1 MLAFRVAAAA
11 PFVSG
16 SKGAGGCG
24 VLPPRGLAL
33 GASGVIVGQQICD
46 FVGSGGVRSA
56 WSCIVRGRTESLAG

>member
-33 GASGVIVGQQICD
+33 GASGFIVGQQICD
-46 FVGSGGVRSA
+46 FVGSGGVGWGAFGVVVHRA
-56 WSCIVRGRTESLAG
+56 WAH